1 MHTLAAAHRRH
12 RPACGPIW
20 PSSSLWCWR
29 SPGYRRS
36 GRPWWPGLPCWP
48 AREKLD
54 IVVLL
59 AVALA
64 GAEVGG
70 LAGYAIGARSQP
82 DASCSWPGTTVSAR
96 PAERHQAP
104 ASERPAGNHGDCL
117 VDAADLA
124 RRFGLGGA
132 ARGSGGAVARSVHD
146 RAAGEVD
153 LARGDRAG
161 PVGRGEGGD
170 VGDLVVAGQVTGQQ
184 ARGTGRARGFGL
196 AGARAVLPLVVFV
209 VSGRA
214 WREQPAHP
222 HAVWPELGRE
232 LAAEPGERGPGDV
245 GAAEPRDR
253 FPSAGH
259 DEDDAAAAASHMPA
273 DRGGDVEVRGQGFR
287 DWPQE
292 LP

>member
-132 ARGSGGAVARSVHD
+132 ARVSDGRSRVQSTTAPPVKLISLAVIV
-146 RAAGEVD
+146 RA
-153 LARGDRAG
+153 
-161 PVGRGEGGD
+161 
-170 VGDLVVAGQVTGQQ
+170 Q
-184 ARGTGRARGFGL
+184 
-196 AGARAVLPLVVFV
+196 
-209 VSGRA
+209 S
-214 WREQPAHP
+214 
-222 HAVWPELGRE
+222 
-232 LAAEPGERGPGDV
+232 
-245 GAAEPRDR
+245 
-253 FPSAGH
+253 
-259 DEDDAAAAASHMPA
+259 DAAKAAMLATSS
-273 DRGGDVEVRGQGFR
+273 
-287 DWPQE
+287 
-292 LP
+292 